1 VAYTAW
7 SPECRLTG
15 NIEDRQELIGVPT
28 LPHEIQRIEIRS
40 RLAVDTMRRRRIC
53 ERLSQQHVVVDEE
66 YTHDSTQRIRH
77 GEIGVDVG
85 GGQAPALLATQ
96 CKARDIT
103 LMPGSQDFAADPRN
117 ADALVNLNGRLVAR
131 GAAMVSI
138 FDGGFVVGDGVW
150 EGLRLHKGALLF
162 LDQHLDRLYWG
173 AAKIRLDIGMNRD
186 ALTAELHRTL
196 AANGM
201 HDGVHLRV
209 MVTRGEKS
217 APNQDPRNALG
228 KATVAI
234 VAEYK
239 LPDPDLASRGLRL
252 HTASI
257 RCTPAHMFDMRLNSH
272 SRLNLIMALLEAI
285 DAGADEALMLDPLGA
300 VSSCNA
306 TNFFCVREGEVR
318 TSSGEYCFN
327 GVTRSKVL
335 ELCLREGLAVRT
347 GDFTV
352 DEARSAEE
360 AFVTGTFGGVTPV
373 REIDGRRLSARL
385 PGPVTLRLRSLYE
398 SLKNDYASAN

>member
-1 VAYTAW
+1 
-7 SPECRLTG
+7 
-15 NIEDRQELIGVPT
+15 
-28 LPHEIQRIEIRS
+28 
-40 RLAVDTMRRRRIC
+40 
-53 ERLSQQHVVVDEE
+53 
-66 YTHDSTQRIRH
+66 
-77 GEIGVDVG
+77 
-85 GGQAPALLATQ
+85 
-96 CKARDIT
+96 
-103 LMPGSQDFAADPRN
+103 MPGSQDFAADPRN
-117 ADALVNLNGRLVAR
+117 AGALVNLNGRLIPR
-131 GAAMVSI
+131 DAATVSI

-186 ALTAELHRTL
+186 ALAAELHRTL

-228 KATVAI
+228 KATVVI

-239 LPDPDLASRGLRL
+239 LPDPDLAGRGLRL

-306 TNFFCVREGEVR
+306 TNFFCVREGEVL

-327 GVTRSKVL
+327 GVTRGKVL
-335 ELCLREGLAVRT
+335 ELCLREGIAVRT
-347 GDFTV
+347 GDFTLE
-352 DEARSAEE
+352 EARSAAE
-360 AFVTGTFGGVTPV
+360 AFVTGTFGGLTPV
-373 REIDGRRLSARL
+373 REIDGRRLSATL
-385 PGPVTLRLRSLYE
+385 PGPVTLRLREAYE
-398 SLKNDYASAN
+398 SLKNDYASAR